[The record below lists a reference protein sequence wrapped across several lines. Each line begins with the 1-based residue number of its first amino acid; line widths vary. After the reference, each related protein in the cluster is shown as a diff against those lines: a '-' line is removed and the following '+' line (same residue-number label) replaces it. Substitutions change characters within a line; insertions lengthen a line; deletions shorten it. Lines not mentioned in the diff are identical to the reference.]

1 MEVNS
6 TEPFP
11 SVRVPCIAESIL
23 INLFAK
29 GKGDDPLSL
38 TSAESS
44 LEIGEIPLSFDKF
57 KGLSVFY
64 TFIEKNHSTI
74 TI

>member
-29 GKGDDPLSL
+29 GKGYDPLSL

-57 KGLSVFY
+57 KGLSVFLY
-64 TFIEKNHSTI
+64 VY
-74 TI
+74 

>member
-1 MEVNS
+1 MQNQREHILTSLYMEVNS

-11 SVRVPCIAESIL
+11 SVRVPCIL

-57 KGLSVFY
+57 KGLSVFLY
-64 TFIEKNHSTI
+64 VY
-74 TI
+74 